1 VRDAY
6 LVDGVRTPV
15 GKLGGV
21 LAGVRPD
28 DLLALTLRT
37 LVERNGIA
45 GGAVDEVFAGCAN
58 QAGEDNRN
66 VARMSLL
73 LAGLPVTVPGSTVNR
88 LCASGLDAVV
98 AAARAIRVD
107 EGDLLIAGGIESM
120 TRAPWALAKPESL
133 PPRGVPEL
141 VDSSFGW
148 RFVNPRLAAQYPPL
162 QMGETAEVLAE
173 KYDITRE
180 EADAFALRSHRR
192 AVAAWDA
199 GEFDAEVVA
208 VDVPGRRGT
217 TTRVERDEGPRA
229 DSSAEALAKLRPVF
243 AEHGTVTAGNASPL
257 NDGAA
262 AVLLASGEACER
274 HGLTPVARVVTSG
287 VVGVD
292 PWVMGIGPDGA
303 TRLALR
309 RAGWELDSLDTV
321 ELNEAFAAQC
331 LAVFRELGVD
341 PEIVNPQGGA
351 IAIGH
356 PLGSTGARLTTTL
369 LHRLRRQPALRRGL
383 VTLCVGVGQGQSLL
397 VESVVPAA

>member
-107 EGDLLIAGGIESM
+107 EGDLLIAGGTESM

>member
-1 VRDAY
+1 MRDAY

>member
-1 VRDAY
+1 MRDAY

-107 EGDLLIAGGIESM
+107 EGDLLIAGGTESM

>member
-1 VRDAY
+1 MRDAY

-37 LVERNGIA
+37 LVERNGIE

-66 VARMSLL
+66 VARMSVL
-73 LAGLPVTVPGSTVNR
+73 LAGLPVTVPASTVNR

-107 EGDLLIAGGIESM
+107 EGDLIIAGGVESM
-120 TRAPWALAKPESL
+120 TRAPWVLAKPESL

-173 KYDITRE
+173 KYDIGRE
-180 EADAFALRSHRR
+180 EQDAFALRSHQR
-192 AVAAWDA
+192 AVAAWD
-199 GEFDAEVVA
+199 GGLFDAETVA

-217 TTRVERDEGPRA
+217 STRVARDEGPRA
-229 DSSAEALAKLRPVF
+229 DSSADALARLRPVF
-243 AEHGTVTAGNASPL
+243 A
-257 NDGAA
+257 
-262 AVLLASGEACER
+262 
-274 HGLTPVARVVTSG
+274 
-287 VVGVD
+287 
-292 PWVMGIGPDGA
+292 
-303 TRLALR
+303 
-309 RAGWELDSLDTV
+309 
-321 ELNEAFAAQC
+321 
-331 LAVFRELGVD
+331 
-341 PEIVNPQGGA
+341 
-351 IAIGH
+351 
-356 PLGSTGARLTTTL
+356 
-369 LHRLRRQPALRRGL
+369 
-383 VTLCVGVGQGQSLL
+383 
-397 VESVVPAA
+397 

>member
-1 VRDAY
+1 MRDAF

-37 LVERNGIA
+37 LVERNRLD
-45 GGAVDEVFAGCAN
+45 GAALDEVFAGCAN

-73 LAGLPVTVPGSTVNR
+73 LAGLPVSVPGSTVNR

-107 EGDLLIAGGIESM
+107 EGDLIIAGGVESM
-120 TRAPWALAKPESL
+120 TRAPWVLAKPESL

-148 RFVNPRLAAQYPPL
+148 RFVNPKLAGQYPPL

-192 AVAAWDA
+192 AVAAWEA
-199 GEFDAEVVA
+199 GDFDAEVVP

-229 DSSAEALAKLRPVF
+229 DASAEALASLRPVF
-243 AEHGTVTAGNASPL
+243 AEGGTVTAGNASPL

-262 AVLLASGEACER
+262 AVLLASARACER
-274 HGLTPVARVVTSG
+274 HGLTPVARVVTSA

-292 PWVMGIGPDGA
+292 PAVMGIGPDGA

-309 RAGWELDSLDTV
+309 RAGWELGSLDTV
-321 ELNEAFAAQC
+321 ELNEAFAAQV

-356 PLGSTGARLTTTL
+356 PLGSTGARLTATL
-369 LHRLRRQPALRRGL
+369 LHRLRREPALRRGL

-397 VESVVPAA
+397 VESVVPS